1 MSLTNAKHRGREFSV
16 LAIPSSN
23 IFKLEITNH
32 KGSNAERLY
41 KNRFGVNVYGGSHLI
56 EHLGF
61 KASRDYSTEDL
72 MQELKQNGSYNANTS
87 YERINYYY
95 LTSMDNWKLGVDLIT
110 NVTFNDFSKITE
122 EEFSKEKDVV
132 YNEVKRYNDD
142 AQTMYHFNVAKT
154 LYGYEDEDTVLG
166 STESVEALKLED
178 LKHLKGMFLNE
189 VDHTYAITYD
199 PKHNLDEILDYIS
212 DVVDSYKLSD
222 SFEYEDEYRGWI
234 ANSFDLEHTEIQAQT
249 EQTMVSYVYEEFASP
264 YLADFITSYV
274 SSFAPNI
281 SLTDYIREKNGLTY
295 GISMYTSNDNG
306 KFNLMFSCDV
316 TEGNE
321 ELLLSL
327 YKQSIKECSET
338 FNEDIFGKFIDKK
351 RLNTSISMLDKKV
364 MMGYSKDMFTRPNHW
379 GEISEFFEG
388 DASEAPYKIIDSMT
402 YEKCKKY
409 IDDLHELT
417 SSDKFKIIKGHKDA
431 NL

>member
-1 MSLTNAKHRGREFSV
+1 
-16 LAIPSSN
+16 
-23 IFKLEITNH
+23 
-32 KGSNAERLY
+32 
-41 KNRFGVNVYGGSHLI
+41 
-56 EHLGF
+56 
-61 KASRDYSTEDL
+61 
-72 MQELKQNGSYNANTS
+72 
-87 YERINYYY
+87 
-95 LTSMDNWKLGVDLIT
+95 
-110 NVTFNDFSKITE
+110 
-122 EEFSKEKDVV
+122 
-132 YNEVKRYNDD
+132 
-142 AQTMYHFNVAKT
+142 
-154 LYGYEDEDTVLG
+154 
-166 STESVEALKLED
+166 
-178 LKHLKGMFLNE
+178 MFLNE

-199 PKHNLDEILDYIS
+199 PKHNLEEILDYIS

-222 SFEYEDEYRGWI
+222 SFEYEDDYRGWI